1 MKVVLDTNVFIS
13 GIFFRGPPYLALRA
27 WRDGKIKLVVSE
39 KILEEYLRVGEIL
52 SKQFSQIRLGPI
64 LELIMA
70 EAEFTADL
78 KLPSPVCSDPEDD
91 KFLECAIA
99 GRSDVLVSGDKHLL
113 KVSGYGGI
121 DVVTPRKF
129 VDSFL
134 KNIMK

>member
-13 GIFFRGPPYLALRA
+13 GIFFRGPPYLALKA
-27 WRDGKIKLVVSE
+27 WRDGMIKLVVSE

-52 SKQFSQIRLGPI
+52 SKQYSQIRLGPI

-78 KLPSPVCSDPEDD
+78 KL
-91 KFLECAIA
+91 L
-99 GRSDVLVSGDKHLL
+99 R
-113 KVSGYGGI
+113 VSGYGGI

-134 KNIMK
+134 KNMMS